1 MGTAAVYVFTKPHGR
16 WRQTQRIRPD
26 YNAAEVGPFLALGA
40 TLAAAGERVAIGAPA
55 PLDNDNGQFGQTY
68 VYRWDGD
75 TLVFDLHLS
84 GITGSTLSMSARRLA
99 VGISTNDSHGNPVE
113 GAIAIDFGDR
123 SPADDEND

>member
-1 MGTAAVYVFTKPHGR
+1 MYLQSRTAAGARRNAFDRTTTLRRSAPFSLLAPPWLLPASEWPSVRPH
-16 WRQTQRIRPD
+16 
-26 YNAAEVGPFLALGA
+26 
-40 TLAAAGERVAIGAPA
+40 

-68 VYRWDGD
+68 VYRWDGG